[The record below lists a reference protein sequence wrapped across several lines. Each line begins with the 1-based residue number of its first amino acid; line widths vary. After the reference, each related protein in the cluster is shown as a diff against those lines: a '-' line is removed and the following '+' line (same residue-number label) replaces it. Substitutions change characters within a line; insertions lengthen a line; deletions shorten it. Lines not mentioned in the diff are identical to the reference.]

1 MLEEI
6 EIKQISPSKAILIL
20 SIDNGLITDYLMRL
34 VDNCTIDNGVIYYN
48 LICSLGPTR
57 GIFLNRSTF
66 ESRSVI
72 TYEIDLP
79 NPDRINNIKYLE
91 QCLSL

>member
-6 EIKQISPSKAILIL
+6 EIKQISPSKALLTL
-20 SIDNGLITDYLMRL
+20 SIDNGLITDYIMRL
-34 VDNCTIDNGVIYYN
+34 IDTCIIDNGVIYYSI
-48 LICSLGPTR
+48 ICSLGPTR
-57 GIFLNRSTF
+57 GIFLAR
-66 ESRSVI
+66 I
-72 TYEIDLP
+72 TYETNSFITFEIDLP